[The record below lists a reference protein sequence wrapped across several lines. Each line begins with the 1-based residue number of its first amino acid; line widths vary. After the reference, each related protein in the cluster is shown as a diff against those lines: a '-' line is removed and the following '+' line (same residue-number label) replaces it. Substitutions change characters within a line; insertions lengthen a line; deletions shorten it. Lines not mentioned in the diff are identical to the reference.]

1 MKKKD
6 ELLSRQKRIKS
17 GSGYCHI
24 MLLSSWL
31 LSYEIH
37 VHLMLR
43 EGVEDV
49 ATMMK
54 CFTVSY
60 VYYYNKKY
68 RRVGHLFQDRFK
80 SDMVRTY
87 MYWF

>member
-1 MKKKD
+1 
-6 ELLSRQKRIKS
+6 
-17 GSGYCHI
+17 
-24 MLLSSWL
+24 
-31 LSYEIH
+31 
-37 VHLMLR
+37 MLR